1 MKIVI
6 KCWRCNKLYEVS
18 LFSYLVRCITNLL
31 ESGMWSYDLFCA
43 EHEDNVVVIQSNI
56 IATSERPDKEIP
68 IVAEMVMM
76 NNDNEWVKWT
86 NEESKKINCLLM
98 YDIKLRDGSVI
109 EGCSFKDNMFY
120 SKEKFPARSEA
131 VFYIRTYTLPKKQI

>member
-56 IATSERPDKEIP
+56 IATSERPNKEIP
-68 IVAEMVMM
+68 IVALMSSSDEKTVKRALDSGM
-76 NNDNEWVKWT
+76 NFHLEKST
-86 NEESKKINCLLM
+86 SKTKLL
-98 YDIKLRDGSVI
+98 STI
-109 EGCSFKDNMFY
+109 EDWLNKSI
-120 SKEKFPARSEA
+120 S
-131 VFYIRTYTLPKKQI
+131 